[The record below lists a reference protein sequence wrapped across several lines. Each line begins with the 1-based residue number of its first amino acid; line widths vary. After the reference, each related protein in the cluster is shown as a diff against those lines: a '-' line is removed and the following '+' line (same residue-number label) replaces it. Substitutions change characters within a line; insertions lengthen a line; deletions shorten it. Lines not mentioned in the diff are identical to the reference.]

1 MNQCQIYF
9 AEDFNNNSALF
20 TLNNCNVTMH
30 DSSSKFDMKM
40 ELLNF
45 SVYIFKLFF
54 YLFFII
60 NIVG

>member
-30 DSSSKFDMKM
+30 DSSSKFGMKM

-54 YLFFII
+54 IYYLLLI
-60 NIVG
+60 